1 MVFFFKA
8 EGIKRLPTRYP
19 QQWRKDERVSDKI
32 RAEMVAII
40 PRLRRFVFT
49 LTGNLD
55 DTDDIVQETCLRALA
70 RLDQWQSG
78 TKLDSWM
85 YRIAQNIWIDRG
97 RATRVR
103 GVPIDLA
110 EDNQLYSIDGRKTM
124 DTRLTLRDAL
134 EGIARL
140 PAEQRILIAL
150 ICVNGCSYKEAA
162 HITKIPI
169 GTIMS
174 RLARARSALHEFL
187 AQSDKKASA
196 SKDGGRDA
204 QLN

>member
-1 MVFFFKA
+1 M
-8 EGIKRLPTRYP
+8 
-19 QQWRKDERVSDKI
+19 SDKI
-32 RAEMVAII
+32 RAEMVAIV

-55 DTDDIVQETCLRALA
+55 DTDDIVQEACLRALA

-97 RATRVR
+97 RATKVR
-103 GVPIDLA
+103 GEPIELA
-110 EDNQLYSIDGRKTM
+110 DDHQLYSIDGRKVM
-124 DTRLTLRDAL
+124 DTRLTLRDAM
-134 EGIARL
+134 EGISHL

-162 HITKIPI
+162 HISKIPI

-174 RLARARSALHEFL
+174 RLARARTALHEYL
-187 AQSDKKASA
+187 RQSEHDASA
-196 SKDGGRDA
+196 SRDGGSRA
-204 QLN
+204 QT